1 MSDPS
6 PNKMQAGMAV
16 LQKLNFV
23 NFKPGAKPMVSA
35 GLAQASVEHLFG
47 TIWTRP
53 ELSIEERSMT
63 TLTVLVALN
72 REGEQVLHFRG
83 ARNLGI
89 SKAKLEEMILH
100 VAHYAGWP
108 VGVSANRILNDV
120 WETMDKE
127 AAAKS

>member
-1 MSDPS
+1 MSDAI
-6 PNKMQAGMAV
+6 PNKMQAGMAII
-16 LQKLNFV
+16 QKLNFV
-23 NFKPGAKPMVSA
+23 DTTPGAKPMISA
-35 GLAQASVEHLFG
+35 GLMQATVEHLFG
-47 TIWTRP
+47 SIWTRP
-53 ELSIEERSMT
+53 GLTLEEHSMT

-89 SKAKLEEMILH
+89 TKEKLEEMILH

-108 VGVSANRILNDV
+108 VAVSANRILNEV

-127 AAAKS
+127 AAA

>member
-1 MSDPS
+1 MSDS
-6 PNKMQAGMAV
+6 ISKQQAGMAI
-16 LQKLNFV
+16 LQKLNFIKM
-23 NFKPGAKPMVSA
+23 NPGAKPMVSA
-35 GLAQASVEHLFG
+35 GLTQATVEHLFG
-47 TIWTRP
+47 DIWSRP
-53 ELSIEERSMT
+53 GLSLEERSLT

-89 SKAKLEEMILH
+89 SKEKLEEMILH

-108 VGVSANRILNDV
+108 VAVSANRTLNEV

-127 AAAKS
+127 SAA